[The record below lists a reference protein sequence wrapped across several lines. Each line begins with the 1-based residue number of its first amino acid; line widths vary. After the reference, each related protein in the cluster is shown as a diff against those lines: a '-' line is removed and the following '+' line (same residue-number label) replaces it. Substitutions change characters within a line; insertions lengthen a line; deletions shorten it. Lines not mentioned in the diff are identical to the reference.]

1 MVIIIPLSPS
11 VGRYVETYF
20 CTDKK
25 MLHHLLLSLSCR
37 HIIIKLTWHCSKYSE
52 CVHLF
57 NLYNNPMR

>member
-25 MLHHLLLSLSCR
+25 KMLNHLLLSLSCR
-37 HIIIKLTWHCSKYSE
+37 HNNKTDLA
-52 CVHLF
+52 LF
-57 NLYNNPMR
+57 KVL